1 MKKSVLFIGTILFA
15 MTSIVAQNIENKWQ
29 FETVTD
35 EQNQAL
41 FNIDEDSDFLIL
53 ENGKFEYHLSAKNN
67 LKASGNFDLQETFLV
82 FNYTQPTDTI
92 RYYRISEKTDSTL
105 IFTENNIQY
114 KFKKSKLSSD
124 TILIAEDIASTDT
137 IIPNQGF
144 SLTSLW
150 RGVLG
155 MLSLIFIAFLFSSN
169 RKAINWKTVGIGLS
183 FQLVIAVG
191 VLKVEFVKIVFEII
205 IKDFTDILSKTLLI
219 L

>member
-1 MKKSVLFIGTILFA
+1 MFKITLEKCKVNNYQMKKSVLFIGTILFA

-67 LKASGNFDLQETFLV
+67 LKASGNFDLQETLLV

-105 IFTENNIQY
+105 IFTENNI
-114 KFKKSKLSSD
+114 S
-124 TILIAEDIASTDT
+124 
-137 IIPNQGF
+137 
-144 SLTSLW
+144 
-150 RGVLG
+150 
-155 MLSLIFIAFLFSSN
+155 
-169 RKAINWKTVGIGLS
+169 
-183 FQLVIAVG
+183 
-191 VLKVEFVKIVFEII
+191 
-205 IKDFTDILSKTLLI
+205 
-219 L
+219 

>member
-67 LKASGNFDLQETFLV
+67 LKASGNFDLQETLLV

-124 TILIAEDIASTDT
+124 TILVAEDIASTGT

-155 MLSLIFIAFLFSSN
+155 MLSLIFITFLFSSN
-169 RKAINWKTVGIGLS
+169 RKAINWKDCRYWS
-183 FQLVIAVG
+183 
-191 VLKVEFVKIVFEII
+191 VFSVSHSSWCFESRIRKNSI
-205 IKDFTDILSKTLLI
+205 
-219 L
+219 

>member
-67 LKASGNFDLQETFLV
+67 LKASGNFDLQETLLV
-82 FNYTQPTDTI
+82 FNYTQPADTI

-144 SLTSLW
+144 S
-150 RGVLG
+150 
-155 MLSLIFIAFLFSSN
+155 
-169 RKAINWKTVGIGLS
+169 
-183 FQLVIAVG
+183 
-191 VLKVEFVKIVFEII
+191 
-205 IKDFTDILSKTLLI
+205 
-219 L
+219 